1 MSFKFFLILASM
13 GRKRKKEEM
22 KCRMTER
29 GWHLT
34 DCLSITRYFSDCLHV
49 PSSDGR
55 VLWNNQKGKNKKKR
69 TAAKS
74 NITSISCWFR
84 RGGNAVSTPESLS
97 PRLPIQALEYT
108 RSFLSFFLSFFLSSS
123 FASLFSLLLDATR
136 VSSSYGCSSSRPLWV
151 VFARWIVNGT
161 IEFRMK
167 ILTLWGLIP
176 HAWKRKQVKAL
187 VEQTKLGRR
196 RRLRLSSA
204 AEIDRTF
211 WLWNQGG
218 CVTHAIPHFRQTFEI
233 WDQVCSEITPAKHD
247 CRRGPASA
255 RYK

>member
-108 RSFLSFFLSFFLSSS
+108 RSFLSFFLSFFLH
-123 FASLFSLLLDATR
+123 LLPPYFRYYLTR
-136 VSSSYGCSSSRPLWV
+136 LESHRVMAV
-151 VFARWIVNGT
+151 
-161 IEFRMK
+161 
-167 ILTLWGLIP
+167 
-176 HAWKRKQVKAL
+176 
-187 VEQTKLGRR
+187 
-196 RRLRLSSA
+196 RRLVPCGLCLPGGSST
-204 AEIDRTF
+204 E
-211 WLWNQGG
+211 Q
-218 CVTHAIPHFRQTFEI
+218 
-233 WDQVCSEITPAKHD
+233 
-247 CRRGPASA
+247 
-255 RYK
+255 